1 METEGVIEMRD
12 EMDSRLWIEHGQ
24 GWSDFVDSVL
34 SGIGDVLR
42 RIHAT
47 EFDAPWRSEPKQE
60 H

>member
-1 METEGVIEMRD
+1 MRD